1 MGLKTPDQL
10 HLELAAA
17 VRAVLPYD
25 SNETVTITITKSS
38 GDTNWVAGIGNLS
51 DRAKAQY
58 EAKLVAL
65 RKSDPLID
73 WQDG

>member
-1 MGLKTPDQL
+1 LKTPDQV

-17 VRAVLPYD
+17 VRAALPYEF
-25 SNETVTITITKSS
+25 NEKVTITVTKSS
-38 GDTNWVAGIGNLS
+38 GETNWIAGVGNLP
-51 DRAKAQY
+51 AGGKAQY

-65 RKSDPLID
+65 RKSDPIID